1 MGAVELLRLRERART
16 VLGARFDLRDF
27 HDVVLGSGS
36 LPLSVLEWKVER
48 WLARGNA
55 AGR

>member
-48 WLARGNA
+48 WLARGST